1 MLESGMKLPSHPEPP
16 ALPEADPFA
25 CFDPVTAEWFKAVF
39 DAPTAPQRM
48 GWPVIA
54 RGESALILAP
64 TGTGKTL
71 TAFLWCLDRLMLQDR
86 QQATGNREQN
96 GRELGG
102 EGTRERKDRQQA
114 TGNREQKGR
123 ELGGEGA
130 RDKGTR
136 IVYVSPLKALAVDV
150 ERNLRSPLAGIA
162 NMARRRGVAFHEP
175 SIHVRTGDTPPRERQ
190 RYVRDPDDI
199 LITTPESLYLLLTS
213 QASEVLRHV
222 DTVIID
228 EIHALVPTKR
238 GAHMTLTL
246 ERLEALV
253 GRPLQRIGLSATQRP
268 LEEVA
273 RFLGGVQIQATGN
286 RQQATWNR
294 QQGTGNR
301 QLGTGNWEQATGR
314 QGQRDRG
321 AEGHGDG
328 GNYADNVADLRAN
341 HSSGAEA
348 RSLSVAPGGTTEV
361 VPLQNTSTALG
372 GTTEVVP
379 LQNTSTRDTAWGE
392 RNAGPST
399 APLAGDDGVAVED
412 GGSRLAETLRYRPVT
427 IVNAS
432 GRKQLKLRI
441 EVPVEDMARLN
452 TIEEIPSGPASQTP
466 RRVSIWNAIHPR
478 LLELVRERNSTILFV
493 NSRQVA
499 ERLAGALNELAG
511 EPIARAHHGSLA
523 AHQRS
528 VIEEQLKAG
537 QIKALC
543 ATSTLELGID
553 MGAVDLVIQIE
564 APPSVAS
571 GMQRIGRAG
580 HSVDAVSEGVLFPK
594 YRADLVACATVTRAM
609 HEGHIESTRYPRNP
623 LDVLAQQLVAIV
635 ASATTTGNRQQGTG
649 NRRAGSGKAGS
660 KGARE
665 RRGRELGS
673 KGARERGNKTAG
685 IREQRGLSLFAGT
698 AGTADSAGIAN
709 TAYSAGAAGSAYP
722 APVEVCVDALYDL
735 VRRAAPFGGL
745 TRGAFDG
752 VLDLLSGRYPSD
764 EFGELRPR
772 LTWDRVRNVVTARN
786 GAARLAILNAGTI
799 PDRGLYG
806 VFLAHSEGKSVRV
819 GELDEEMVFESHPNE
834 TFILGAS
841 TWRIVDITHDRV
853 LVEPAPGEPGKM
865 PFWKGDGPGR
875 PLEFG
880 RKIGALVRE
889 MRALPKAAA
898 LTRLV
903 AEHDLD
909 PNAAENML
917 QFLEDQQAATGQVPD
932 DRTIVIERVRDEL
945 GDWRMCVLTP
955 FGSRIH
961 IPWAMAVAA
970 RIRATGGPDVETL
983 WGDDGFVLRFPDTD
997 EPPDADWVMVE
1008 SAEALQL
1015 VMRQLGSTALFA
1027 GRFREAAGR
1036 ALLLPRRRADQR
1048 SPLWQL
1054 RKRSYDLL
1062 KVASRYPSFPLLLE
1076 AYRECLRDVFDMP
1089 ALIETLRAIEQRQL
1103 RVHVVET
1110 RKPSPFASSLLFSY
1124 VANFL
1129 YDGDAPLAERRAQA
1143 LTIDQDQL
1151 REILGEADLREL
1163 LDADVIAEVEET
1175 AQCLAE
1181 NYRARSVDGMHDLLL
1196 KLGDLSREELGRRVE
1211 SPELLQ
1217 HVDRLIRARR
1227 LLELRVAGE
1236 RRLIAAEDAAR
1247 YRDALGIPLP
1257 PGIAA
1262 SLLEPVAHPVLELV
1276 RRYARTHGP
1285 FTCRA
1290 AADRFGLDGD
1300 DVEAVLRQLAHE
1312 GRVLEGGFIP
1322 GGLHREW
1329 CDAEILR
1336 QIRRKSL
1343 ARLRRE
1349 VEPVEQHTLA
1359 RFLTHWQGLLLRRR
1373 SGAGHL
1379 DALLDVIEN
1388 LQGAPVPASLLE
1400 SSILPARLAGYEPA
1414 GLDTLIAAGEVTWAG
1429 AEPLGERDG
1438 RIALYLA
1445 DKVPLLLT
1453 ARALT
1458 EPLTEREEKLL
1469 EVLEATGASFF
1480 DPLHQAVGAG
1490 YPGETIDALW
1500 SLVWR
1505 GLVTNDSLHALRAYI
1520 LRPDSA
1526 RTARRSHQT
1535 GAVFRSRRT
1544 TPPNAQ
1550 GRWALLPQS
1559 RQQATGNREQKDRE
1573 RGSRKTGSKG
1583 AERQGAREQGS
1594 KGAAGRET
1602 RITAG
1607 QETGATAAGATQTER
1622 SHALAMQLLNRYGIL
1637 LREQVAAENVPGGF
1651 SAVYDVLKA
1660 LEESG
1665 RIRRGYFVAGLGA
1678 TQFALP
1684 AAVDLLRQL
1693 RTAPHAEKPEFVQLA
1708 ATDPANPYGS
1718 VLKWPD
1724 LPVAE
1729 EDSETAPRVLTRAAY
1744 AEVILRNGQLVAW
1757 LRRSNPNLLVF
1768 LPAEE
1773 PERSQAAEGLAHFLC
1788 SRGQERMHADRHAG
1802 VLITTINGQPVA
1814 AHPMARFLM
1823 DAGFHPGPLG
1833 MHLRRIPMGMG
1844 QQPAGPEELQ

>member
-1 MLESGMKLPSHPEPP
+1 MFAMRYAQRVMPAHQPNPDLEFSANP
-16 ALPEADPFA
+16 DPFA
-25 CFDPVTAEWFKAVF
+25 CFHPVTAAWFKAVF
-39 DAPTAPQRM
+39 DAPTSPQRL

-54 RGESALILAP
+54 RGENALILAP

-71 TAFLWCLDRLMLQDR
+71 AAFLWCLDRLMLHPLP
-86 QQATGNREQN
+86 E
-96 GRELGG
+96 GRKGG
-102 EGTRERKDRQQA
+102 C
-114 TGNREQKGR
+114 
-123 ELGGEGA
+123 
-130 RDKGTR
+130 R

-162 NMARRRGVAFHEP
+162 NMARRMDAAFHDP
-175 SIHVRTGDTPPRERQ
+175 VISVRTGDTPQKERA
-190 RYVRDPDDI
+190 RFARHPAEI

-213 QASEVLRHV
+213 QAADALRTV

-238 GAHMTLTL
+238 GAHLTLSL
-246 ERLEALV
+246 ERLQALTK
-253 GRPLQRIGLSATQRP
+253 RSIQRIGLSATQRP

-273 RFLGGVQIQATGN
+273 RFLGGVELSGPAKGSSFVSGQDLN
-286 RQQATWNR
+286 RAENSQQN
-294 QQGTGNR
+294 
-301 QLGTGNWEQATGR
+301 
-314 QGQRDRG
+314 
-321 AEGHGDG
+321 
-328 GNYADNVADLRAN
+328 
-341 HSSGAEA
+341 
-348 RSLSVAPGGTTEV
+348 
-361 VPLQNTSTALG
+361 
-372 GTTEVVP
+372 
-379 LQNTSTRDTAWGE
+379 
-392 RNAGPST
+392 
-399 APLAGDDGVAVED
+399 DGV
-412 GGSRLAETLRYRPVT
+412 LAPEKEIRQSSEPFWSSDLADAAPLRYRSVT
-427 IVNAS
+427 VVDAS
-432 GRKQLKLRI
+432 APKQLKLRI
-441 EVPVEDMARLN
+441 EVPVEDMARLG
-452 TIEEIPSGPASQTP
+452 EMEDIPSGPASQMP

-478 LLELVRERNSTILFV
+478 LLEIIRERNSTILFV

-523 AHQRS
+523 AAQRS

-537 QIKALC
+537 QIRALC

-564 APPSVAS
+564 SPPSVAS

-580 HSVDAVSEGVLFPK
+580 HHVDAVSEGILFPK
-594 YRADLVACATVTRAM
+594 YRADLVACAAVTRAM
-609 HEGHIESTRYPRNP
+609 HDGHIESTRFPRNP

-635 ASATTTGNRQQGTG
+635 AHPPNTPRPQRLKKLSAKMLAARKL
-649 NRRAGSGKAGS
+649 RAPSFPFAP
-660 KGARE
+660 RE
-665 RRGRELGS
+665 RVGEEETQQEDNSIGL
-673 KGARERGNKTAG
+673 
-685 IREQRGLSLFAGT
+685 EQKPEVSVEALF
-698 AGTADSAGIAN
+698 
-709 TAYSAGAAGSAYP
+709 
-722 APVEVCVDALYDL
+722 DL

-745 TRGAFDG
+745 TRAAFEG

-764 EFGELRPR
+764 EFAELRPR
-772 LTWDRVRNVVTARN
+772 LTWDRVRNVVTARD

-806 VFLAHSEGKSVRV
+806 VFLAYSEGKAVRV

-853 LVEPAPGEPGKM
+853 LVTPAPGEPGKM

-880 RKIGALVRE
+880 RRIGAMVRE
-889 MRALPKAAA
+889 IRALPKPAA

-903 AEHDLD
+903 SEHDLD
-909 PNAAENML
+909 PGAAENLL
-917 QFLEDQQAATGQVPD
+917 QFLSDQHEATDSVPD
-932 DRTIVIERVRDEL
+932 DRTVVIERCRDEL
-945 GDWRMCVLTP
+945 GDWRVCVLTP

-961 IPWAMAVAA
+961 IPWAMAVSA
-970 RIRATGGPDVETL
+970 RIRAAGGPEVETL

-997 EPPDADWVMVE
+997 QPPDPDWFLVE
-1008 SAEALQL
+1008 SAEAMQL
-1015 VMRQLGSTALFA
+1015 VLRQLGSTALFA

-1036 ALLLPRRRADQR
+1036 ALLLPRRRADAR

-1062 KVASRYPSFPLLLE
+1062 SVASRYPSFPLLLE
-1076 AYRECLRDVFDMP
+1076 TYRECLRDVFDMP

-1110 RKPSPFASSLLFSY
+1110 RKPSPFGASLLFSY

-1151 REILGEADLREL
+1151 RELLGEADLREL
-1163 LDADVIAEVEET
+1163 LDADAIAQVEEA

-1181 NYRARSVDGMHDLLL
+1181 NYRARSADGIHDLCLR
-1196 KLGDLSREELGRRVE
+1196 LGDLSREELGRRVV
-1211 SPELLQ
+1211 SAELLT
-1217 HVDRLIRARR
+1217 HVDRLVRSRR
-1227 LLELRVAGE
+1227 LLELRIAGE
-1236 RRLIAAEDAAR
+1236 RRLVAAEDAAR
-1247 YRDALGIPLP
+1247 YRDGLGVPLP
-1257 PGIAA
+1257 PGLAA
-1262 SLLEPVAHPVLELV
+1262 ALLEPVAHPILELV

-1285 FTCRA
+1285 FTLRE
-1290 AADRFGLDGD
+1290 AADRFALDPPA
-1300 DVEAVLRQLAHE
+1300 VETALHLLASE
-1312 GRVLEGGFIP
+1312 GRVLEGGFRP

-1359 RFLTHWQGLLLRRR
+1359 RFLTHWQGLLMPRR
-1373 SGAGHL
+1373 SGHGNSGRANL
-1379 DALLDVIEN
+1379 DALLDAIEN
-1388 LQGAPVPASLLE
+1388 LQGAPLPASLME
-1400 SSILPARLAGYEPA
+1400 SSILHARITDYSPN
-1414 GLDTLIAAGEVTWAG
+1414 GLDTLIAAGEIAWAG
-1429 AEPLGERDG
+1429 VEPIGEHDG
-1438 RIALYLA
+1438 RIALFLA
-1445 DKVPLLLT
+1445 DKLPLLAQHRPLV
-1453 ARALT
+1453 
-1458 EPLTEREEKLL
+1458 EPLTEREEKVLA
-1469 EVLEATGASFF
+1469 VLESTGASFF
-1480 DPLHQAVGAG
+1480 DSLHQAGGGG
-1490 YPGETIDALW
+1490 YPGETIEALW

-1505 GLVTNDSLHALRAYI
+1505 GLITNDSLHALRAYI
-1520 LRPDSA
+1520 ARPESV
-1526 RTARRSHQT
+1526 RTPRRLQT

-1544 TPPNAQ
+1544 TPPTAQ
-1550 GRWALLPQS
+1550 GRWSLLPLRAQKGKEGTPTEVPTDRPS
-1559 RQQATGNREQKDRE
+1559 SGGWSPTATE
-1573 RGSRKTGSKG
+1573 
-1583 AERQGAREQGS
+1583 A
-1594 KGAAGRET
+1594 
-1602 RITAG
+1602 
-1607 QETGATAAGATQTER
+1607 
-1622 SHALAMQLLNRYGIL
+1622 SHALALQLLNRYGVL
-1637 LREQVAAENVPGGF
+1637 LRESVAAENVPGGF

-1693 RTAPHAEKPEFVQLA
+1693 RAAPSEEKPEFVQLA

-1718 VLKWPD
+1718 VLRWPD

-1744 AEVILRNGQLVAW
+1744 AEVILRNGHLVAW
-1757 LRRSNPNLLVF
+1757 LRRGNPNILVF

-1773 PERSQAAEGLAHFLC
+1773 PERSQTAAGLAHFLC
-1788 SRGQERMHADRHAG
+1788 ARGQEQMRQSSHQG
-1802 VLITTINGQPVA
+1802 VLITTINGQPVTV
-1814 AHPMARFLM
+1814 HPMARFLM

-1833 MHLRRIPMGMG
+1833 MHLRRILLPMS
-1844 QQPAGPEELQ
+1844 QHSHEPHAGTPGGEVQ

>member
-1 MLESGMKLPSHPEPP
+1 MSPRRPNPAPP
-16 ALPEADPFA
+16 DSIEQDPFT
-25 CFDPVTAEWFKAVF
+25 FFHPVTTAWFRAVF
-39 DAPTAPQRM
+39 DGPTAPQRM

-54 RGESALILAP
+54 RGESALILAT

-71 TAFLWCLDRLMLQDR
+71 TAFLWCLDRLMLHPAPRGQQD
-86 QQATGNREQN
+86 
-96 GRELGG
+96 
-102 EGTRERKDRQQA
+102 GTRV
-114 TGNREQKGR
+114 
-123 ELGGEGA
+123 LY
-130 RDKGTR
+130 
-136 IVYVSPLKALAVDV
+136 ISPLKALAVDV

-162 NMARRRGVAFHEP
+162 NMARRMGVPFREP
-175 SIHVRTGDTPPRERQ
+175 TISVRTGDTPQRERALF
-190 RYVRDPDDI
+190 RRHPADI
-199 LITTPESLYLLLTS
+199 LITTPESLFLLLTS
-213 QASEVLRHV
+213 GSAEALTTV
-222 DTVIID
+222 DSVIID

-238 GAHMTLTL
+238 GAHLALSL
-246 ERLEALV
+246 ERLEVLV
-253 GRPLQRIGLSATQRP
+253 GKPLQRIGLSATQRP

-273 RFLGGVQIQATGN
+273 RFLGGVETDAAIILPSSISNT
-286 RQQATWNR
+286 
-294 QQGTGNR
+294 
-301 QLGTGNWEQATGR
+301 
-314 QGQRDRG
+314 
-321 AEGHGDG
+321 
-328 GNYADNVADLRAN
+328 
-341 HSSGAEA
+341 SSGAIAQVSDDVQSED
-348 RSLSVAPGGTTEV
+348 G
-361 VPLQNTSTALG
+361 
-372 GTTEVVP
+372 
-379 LQNTSTRDTAWGE
+379 
-392 RNAGPST
+392 
-399 APLAGDDGVAVED
+399 APLVRLKESLAAAVENSAD
-412 GGSRLAETLRYRPVT
+412 WSETDSGLMSLGYRPVT

-432 GRKQLKLRI
+432 AIKQLSLRI
-441 EVPVEDMARLN
+441 EVPVEDMARLG
-452 TIEEIPSGPASQTP
+452 TVEEIPSGPTSQAP

-478 LLELVRERNSTILFV
+478 LLELIRVRNSTILFV

-511 EPIARAHHGSLA
+511 EPVARAHHGSLA
-523 AHQRS
+523 AAQRS

-594 YRADLVACATVTRAM
+594 YRADLVACAAVTRAM

-623 LDVLAQQLVAIV
+623 LDVLAQQIVAIV
-635 ASATTTGNRQQGTG
+635 AQPPRHIETKGQRDKGTKPASSADP
-649 NRRAGSGKAGS
+649 AS
-660 KGARE
+660 
-665 RRGRELGS
+665 
-673 KGARERGNKTAG
+673 
-685 IREQRGLSLFAGT
+685 
-698 AGTADSAGIAN
+698 SAA
-709 TAYSAGAAGSAYP
+709 SP
-722 APVEVCVDALYDL
+722 EVPVDWLYDL
-735 VRRAAPFGGL
+735 VRRAAPFGEL
-745 TRGAFDG
+745 MRSTFEG

-764 EFGELRPR
+764 EFAELRPR
-772 LTWDRVRNVVTARN
+772 LTWDRVRNVVTARE
-786 GAARLAILNAGTI
+786 GAGRLAILNAGTI

-806 VFLAHSEGKSVRV
+806 VFLAHTEGKSIRV
-819 GELDEEMVFESHPNE
+819 GELDEEMVFESHTNE

-880 RKIGALVRE
+880 RRIGALVRE
-889 MRALPKAAA
+889 LRALPKPAA

-903 AEHDLD
+903 TAHDLD
-909 PNAAENML
+909 PGAAENL
-917 QFLEDQQAATGQVPD
+917 LEFLADQEAATGAVPD
-932 DRTIVIERVRDEL
+932 DRTIVIERSRDEL
-945 GDWRMCVLTP
+945 GDWRVCVLTP

-970 RIRATGGPDVETL
+970 RIRASGGPDVETL

-997 EPPDADWVMVE
+997 TPPDADWFLVE
-1008 SAEALQL
+1008 SGEAMDL
-1015 VMRQLGSTALFA
+1015 VLRQLGSTALFA

-1036 ALLLPRRRADQR
+1036 ALLLPRRRPDAR

-1062 KVASRYPSFPLLLE
+1062 TVASRYPSFPLLLE

-1089 ALIETLRAIEQRQL
+1089 ALLETLRAIEQRQL

-1124 VANFL
+1124 VANFV

-1163 LDADVIAEVEET
+1163 LDADVIAEVEQT

-1181 NYRARSVDGMHDLLL
+1181 NMRARSADGIHDLCLR
-1196 KLGDLSREELGRRVE
+1196 LGDLSREELAARVA
-1211 SPELLQ
+1211 SPDLLD
-1217 HVDRLIRARR
+1217 HVDRLVRARR
-1227 LLELRVAGE
+1227 LLDLRIAGE

-1257 PGIAA
+1257 PGLAP
-1262 SLLEPVAHPVLELV
+1262 SLLEPVVHPVLELV

-1285 FTCRA
+1285 FVVREA
-1290 AADRFGLDGD
+1290 AARFALDAQA
-1300 DVEAVLRQLAHE
+1300 VENVLRQLAVE
-1312 GRVLEGGFIP
+1312 GRVMDGGFRP

-1359 RFLTHWQGLLLRRR
+1359 RFLTHWQGLVNPRRM
-1373 SGAGHL
+1373 SHAHL
-1379 DALLDVIEN
+1379 DVLLDAIEN
-1388 LQGAPVPASLLE
+1388 LQGAPIPASLLE
-1400 SSILPARLAGYEPA
+1400 TAILPARVAGYESA

-1429 AEPLGERDG
+1429 VEPLGERDG
-1438 RIALYLA
+1438 RIALYLT
-1445 DKVPLLLT
+1445 DKLPLLAS
-1453 ARALT
+1453 ARSAANQ
-1458 EPLTEREEKLL
+1458 EPLSEREKKLL
-1469 EVLEATGASFF
+1469 AALESGGASFF
-1480 DPLHQAVGAG
+1480 DPLHQSAGGG
-1490 YPGETIDALW
+1490 YPGESIDALW

-1505 GLVTNDSLHALRAYI
+1505 GLVTNDSLHPLRAYI
-1520 LRPDSA
+1520 AKPETA
-1526 RTARRSHQT
+1526 RTQRRFQT
-1535 GAVFRSRRT
+1535 GVAFRSRRT
-1544 TPPNAQ
+1544 TPPTAQ
-1550 GRWALLPQS
+1550 GRWSLLPHAYVSALIGHDFS
-1559 RQQATGNREQKDRE
+1559 RAATVAESSRALAPE
-1573 RGSRKTGSKG
+1573 GSL
-1583 AERQGAREQGS
+1583 AVP
-1594 KGAAGRET
+1594 
-1602 RITAG
+1602 TA
-1607 QETGATAAGATQTER
+1607 TEA
-1622 SHALAMQLLNRYGIL
+1622 SHALAMQLLNRYGVL
-1637 LREQVAAENVPGGF
+1637 MREAVAAENIPGGF

-1693 RTAPHAEKPEFVQLA
+1693 RLVPDPEKPEFVQLA
-1708 ATDPANPYGS
+1708 ASDPANPYGS
-1718 VLKWPD
+1718 TLPWPE
-1724 LPVAE
+1724 LPVAD
-1729 EDSETAPRVLTRAAY
+1729 EDSESAPRVLTRAAY
-1744 AEVILRNGQLVAW
+1744 AEVILWNGKLIAW
-1757 LRRSNPNLLVF
+1757 MRRHNPNLLVF
-1768 LPAEE
+1768 LPVEE
-1773 PERSQAAEGLAHFLC
+1773 PDRSQAGAGLAQFLWT
-1788 SRGQERMHADRHAG
+1788 RGQERMHAGSREG
-1802 VLITTINGQPVA
+1802 VLITSINGQPVA

-1833 MHLRRIPMGMG
+1833 MHLRRINLPISHPEPMSGEV
-1844 QQPAGPEELQ
+1844 Q

>member
-1 MLESGMKLPSHPEPP
+1 MPSRPNPDDP
-16 ALPEADPFA
+16 APSETDAFA
-25 CFDPVTAEWFKAVF
+25 CFHPVTAEWFKAVF
-39 DAPTAPQRM
+39 DAPTPPQKM
-48 GWPVIA
+48 GWPAIA
-54 RGESALILAP
+54 RGENALILAP

-71 TAFLWCLDRLMLQDR
+71 AAFLWCLDRLMLHSR
-86 QQATGNREQN
+86 ERGNK
-96 GRELGG
+96 
-102 EGTRERKDRQQA
+102 GTRE
-114 TGNREQKGR
+114 QKA
-123 ELGGEGA
+123 GE
-130 RDKGTR
+130 KGTR

-162 NMARRRGVAFHEP
+162 SMARRMGVDFHEP
-175 SIHVRTGDTPPRERQ
+175 TISVRTGDTPQHERA
-190 RYVRDPDDI
+190 RYRRDPADI

-213 QASEVLRHV
+213 QAAEALRTV

-238 GAHMTLTL
+238 GAHLALTL

-273 RFLGGVQIQATGN
+273 RFLGGVEIQGPREQGNEGTSIGTG
-286 RQQATWNR
+286 QQAE
-294 QQGTGNR
+294 
-301 QLGTGNWEQATGR
+301 LELV
-314 QGQRDRG
+314 
-321 AEGHGDG
+321 H
-328 GNYADNVADLRAN
+328 
-341 HSSGAEA
+341 AEA
-348 RSLSVAPGGTTEV
+348 EWTNEVEPSSDSVPRSLGPL
-361 VPLQNTSTALG
+361 VPI
-372 GTTEVVP
+372 V
-379 LQNTSTRDTAWGE
+379 D
-392 RNAGPST
+392 PS
-399 APLAGDDGVAVED
+399 L
-412 GGSRLAETLRYRPVT
+412 LRYRPVT

-432 GRKQLKLRI
+432 ARKELKLRI

-452 TIEEIPSGPASQTP
+452 TMEEIPSGPASQRP
-466 RRVSIWNAIHPR
+466 KRVSIWDAIHPR
-478 LLELVRERNSTILFV
+478 LLEIIRERTSTILFV
-493 NSRQVA
+493 NSRQIA

-511 EPIARAHHGSLA
+511 EQVARAHHGSLA
-523 AHQRS
+523 ASQRA
-528 VIEEQLKAG
+528 VIEELLKAG
-537 QIKALC
+537 KIRALC

-564 APPSVAS
+564 SPPSVAS

-594 YRADLVACATVTRAM
+594 YRADLVACAAVTRAM

-623 LDVLAQQLVAIV
+623 LDVLAQQMVAIV
-635 ASATTTGNRQQGTG
+635 ASAGNKGT
-649 NRRAGSGKAGS
+649 
-660 KGARE
+660 RE
-665 RRGRELGS
+665 RRNR
-673 KGARERGNKTAG
+673 KAGNEGT
-685 IREQRGLSLFAGT
+685 REQGNRTAAESGRLSSA
-698 AGTADSAGIAN
+698 ADNAVS
-709 TAYSAGAAGSAYP
+709 
-722 APVEVCVDALYDL
+722 VDDLYDL
-735 VRRAAPFGGL
+735 VRRAAPFGAL
-745 TRGAFDG
+745 TRSAFDG

-764 EFGELRPR
+764 EFAELRPR
-772 LTWDRVRNVVTARN
+772 LTWDRVKNVVTARE
-786 GAARLAILNAGTI
+786 GAGRLAILNAGTI

-806 VFLAHSEGKSVRV
+806 VFLAHTEGKSVRV
-819 GELDEEMVFESHPNE
+819 GELDEEMVFESHPGE

-880 RKIGALVRE
+880 RRIGALVRE
-889 MRALPKAAA
+889 LREVPKPVA

-909 PNAAENML
+909 PNAAENLL
-917 QFLEDQQAATGQVPD
+917 QFLDDQQAATGQVPD
-932 DRTIVIERVRDEL
+932 DRTVVIERVRDEL

-970 RIRATGGPDVETL
+970 RMRAAGGPDVEML
-983 WGDDGFVLRFPDTD
+983 WGDDGFVLRFPDTE
-997 EPPDADWVMVE
+997 EPPDSDWIMVE
-1008 SAEALQL
+1008 SREALQL
-1015 VMRQLGSTALFA
+1015 VLRQLGSTALFA

-1036 ALLLPRRRADQR
+1036 ALLLPRRRPDQR

-1062 KVASRYPSFPLLLE
+1062 SVASRYPSFPLLLE

-1089 ALIETLRAIEQRQL
+1089 ALVETLRAIEQRQL
-1103 RVHVVET
+1103 SVHVVDT
-1110 RKPSPFASSLLFSY
+1110 RKASPFASSLLFSY

-1143 LTIDQDQL
+1143 LTIDQEQL

-1163 LDADVIAEVEET
+1163 LDPDAIAEVEET

-1181 NYRARSVDGMHDLLL
+1181 NWRARSADGIHDLLL
-1196 KLGDLSREELGRRVE
+1196 KLGDLSREELARRVV
-1211 SPELLQ
+1211 SPDLLDQ
-1217 HVDRLIRARR
+1217 VDGLVRARR
-1227 LLELRVAGE
+1227 VLELRIAGAG
-1236 RRLIAAEDAAR
+1236 RLIAVEDAAR
-1247 YRDALGIPLP
+1247 YRDALGVPLP

-1262 SLLEPVAHPVLELV
+1262 SLLELVAQPVLELV

-1285 FTCRA
+1285 FTTMA
-1290 AADRFGLDGD
+1290 AAERFGLDVGV
-1300 DVEAVLRQLAHE
+1300 VEGVLRQLGHE
-1312 GRVLEGGFIP
+1312 GRVLEGGFVP

-1359 RFLTHWQGLLLRRR
+1359 RFLTQWQGLLRPRR
-1373 SGAGHL
+1373 SGPAHL
-1379 DALLDVIEN
+1379 DALLDVIES
-1388 LQGAPVPASLLE
+1388 LQGAPIPASLLE
-1400 SSILPARLAGYEPA
+1400 TAILPARIAGYEPA
-1414 GLDTLIAAGEVTWAG
+1414 WLDTLIAAGEVAWAG
-1429 AEPLGERDG
+1429 VEPLGERDG

-1445 DKVPLLLT
+1445 DKLPLLLA
-1453 ARALT
+1453 ARPQT
-1458 EPLTEREEKLL
+1458 EALTEREEKLL
-1469 EVLEATGASFF
+1469 AALEAAGASFF
-1480 DPLHQAVGAG
+1480 EPLHQAVGGG
-1490 YPGETIDALW
+1490 YPGESIDALW

-1505 GLVTNDSLHALRAYI
+1505 GLVTNDSLHALRAYAT
-1520 LRPDSA
+1520 RPDSA
-1526 RTARRSHQT
+1526 RTTRRPHQT

-1550 GRWALLPQS
+1550 GRWSVLGGRDQGT
-1559 RQQATGNREQKDRE
+1559 RDQGT
-1573 RGSRKTGSKG
+1573 KG
-1583 AERQGAREQGS
+1583 TREQGLPS
-1594 KGAAGRET
+1594 G
-1602 RITAG
+1602 
-1607 QETGATAAGATQTER
+1607 TER
-1622 SHALAMQLLNRYGIL
+1622 SHALAMQLLSRYGIL

-1693 RTAPHAEKPEFVQLA
+1693 RAEPDAEKPEFVQMA

-1729 EDSETAPRVLTRAAY
+1729 EDTEAAPRVLTRAAY
-1744 AEVILRNGQLVAW
+1744 AEVILRNGELLAW
-1757 LRRSNPNLLVF
+1757 LRRNNPNLLVF
-1768 LPAEE
+1768 LPGEE
-1773 PERSQAAEGLAHFLC
+1773 PERSQAAEGLAHFLWA
-1788 SRGQERMHADRHAG
+1788 RGQERMQADRHQG

-1833 MHLRRIPMGMG
+1833 LHLRRVPMAMM
-1844 QQPAGPEELQ
+1844 QGPVEHEDDVR

>member
-1 MLESGMKLPSHPEPP
+1 MSSLPPHSDSI
-16 ALPEADPFA
+16 EANGADDAFA
-25 CFDPVTAEWFKAVF
+25 AFHPVTAEWFRAVF

-54 RGESALILAP
+54 RGENALILAP

-71 TAFLWCLDRLMLQDR
+71 TAFLWCLDRLMLENRDNGQGTRDQKSR
-86 QQATGNREQN
+86 EPETGNR
-96 GRELGG
+96 G
-102 EGTRERKDRQQA
+102 
-114 TGNREQKGR
+114 QKGR
-123 ELGGEGA
+123 Q
-130 RDKGTR
+130 RKGTK

-175 SIHVRTGDTPPRERQ
+175 TISVRTGDTPQRERA
-190 RYVRDPDDI
+190 RYRRDPSDI

-213 QASEVLRHV
+213 EAADALRTV
-222 DTVIID
+222 DTVIVD

-238 GAHMTLTL
+238 GAHLALTL

-253 GRPLQRIGLSATQRP
+253 KRPLQRIGLSATQRP

-273 RFLGGVQIQATGN
+273 RFLGGVEVQGPGTREQGPEKQGVGSREQGVEGPTG
-286 RQQATWNR
+286 A
-294 QQGTGNR
+294 G
-301 QLGTGNWEQATGR
+301 E
-314 QGQRDRG
+314 
-321 AEGHGDG
+321 
-328 GNYADNVADLRAN
+328 
-341 HSSGAEA
+341 
-348 RSLSVAPGGTTEV
+348 GGTISAIEM
-361 VPLQNTSTALG
+361 PLDA
-372 GTTEVVP
+372 E
-379 LQNTSTRDTAWGE
+379 
-392 RNAGPST
+392 
-399 APLAGDDGVAVED
+399 LADATDLSASLFPTPYSLLP
-412 GGSRLAETLRYRPVT
+412 GSADAEPLRYRPVT

-432 GRKQLKLRI
+432 ARKQLRLRI

-452 TIEEIPSGPASQTP
+452 TMEEIPSGPAAQTP

-478 LLELVRERNSTILFV
+478 LLELIRERNSTILFV

-499 ERLAGALNELAG
+499 ERLAGALNELAD

-523 AHQRS
+523 AAQRA

-580 HSVDAVSEGVLFPK
+580 HHVDAVSEGILFPK
-594 YRADLVACATVTRAM
+594 YRADLVACAAVTRAM

-635 ASATTTGNRQQGTG
+635 AHPPERQGIGNREQGTEKQ
-649 NRRAGSGKAGS
+649 GKRE
-660 KGARE
+660 KGKE
-665 RRGRELGS
+665 GKKS
-673 KGARERGNKTAG
+673 
-685 IREQRGLSLFAGT
+685 REQWSLL
-698 AGTADSAGIAN
+698 
-709 TAYSAGAAGSAYP
+709 
-722 APVEVCVDALYDL
+722 PVAEEAKPEVSVDALYDL

-772 LTWDRVRNVVTARN
+772 LTWDRVRNVVMARD

-806 VFLAHSEGKSVRV
+806 VFLAHSEGKSIRV

-880 RKIGALVRE
+880 RRIGALVRE
-889 MRALPKAAA
+889 MRALPKRAA
-898 LTRLV
+898 LTKLV
-903 AEHDLD
+903 TEHDLD
-909 PNAAENML
+909 PGAAENLL
-917 QFLEDQQAATGQVPD
+917 QFLADQEAATGNVPD
-932 DRTIVIERVRDEL
+932 DRTIVVERCRDEL
-945 GDWRMCVLTP
+945 GDWRVCVLSP

-961 IPWAMAVAA
+961 TPWAMAVSA
-970 RIRATGGPDVETL
+970 RIRAAGGPEVETL

-997 EPPDADWVMVE
+997 EPPDPDWILVE
-1008 SAEALQL
+1008 SAEAMQL
-1015 VMRQLGSTALFA
+1015 VLRQLGSTALFA

-1062 KVASRYPSFPLLLE
+1062 SVASRYPSFPLLLE

-1143 LTIDQDQL
+1143 LTIDQEQL
-1151 REILGEADLREL
+1151 RELLGEADLREL
-1163 LDADVIAEVEET
+1163 LDADAIAEVEET

-1181 NYRARSVDGMHDLLL
+1181 NYRARSADGIHDLCL
-1196 KLGDLSREELGRRVE
+1196 KLGDLTREELRRRVAA
-1211 SPELLQ
+1211 PELLD
-1217 HVDRLIRARR
+1217 HVDRLVRARR
-1227 LLELRVAGE
+1227 LLELRIAGE
-1236 RRLIAAEDAAR
+1236 KRLVAAEDAAR
-1247 YRDALGIPLP
+1247 YRDALGVPLP
-1257 PGIAA
+1257 PGLAVA
-1262 SLLEPVAHPVLELV
+1262 LLEPVAHPVLELV

-1285 FTCRA
+1285 FTARA
-1290 AADRFGLDGD
+1290 AAERFGLEVD
-1300 DVEAVLRQLAHE
+1300 DVEAVLRQLAHD

-1359 RFLTHWQGLLLRRR
+1359 RFLTHWQGLLAPRR
-1373 SGAGHL
+1373 SGPAHL

-1388 LQGAPVPASLLE
+1388 LQGAPLPASLLE
-1400 SSILPARLAGYEPA
+1400 SAILPARLAGYESA
-1414 GLDTLIAAGEVTWAG
+1414 GLDTLIAAGEVAWAG
-1429 AEPLGERDG
+1429 VEPLGERDG

-1445 DKVPLLLT
+1445 DKLPLLAQ
-1453 ARALT
+1453 ARPFT

-1469 EVLEATGASFF
+1469 AVLESTGASFF
-1480 DPLHQAVGAG
+1480 DPLHQAVGGG

-1520 LRPDSA
+1520 QRPDT
-1526 RTARRSHQT
+1526 RTARRPHQT

-1550 GRWALLPQS
+1550 GRWSLLPVLPPSSPRFVTGRDFS
-1559 RQQATGNREQKDRE
+1559 RADKDA
-1573 RGSRKTGSKG
+1573 KTTM
-1583 AERQGAREQGS
+1583 ALV
-1594 KGAAGRET
+1594 
-1602 RITAG
+1602 
-1607 QETGATAAGATQTER
+1607 TAASSSGLTETER
-1622 SHALAMQLLNRYGIL
+1622 SHALAMQLLNRYGVL
-1637 LREQVAAENVPGGF
+1637 MREHAAAENIPGGF

-1665 RIRRGYFVAGLGA
+1665 RLRRGYFVAGLGA

-1684 AAVDLLRQL
+1684 AAVDMLRQL
-1693 RTAPHAEKPEFVQLA
+1693 RNAPDAEKPEFVQLA
-1708 ATDPANPYGS
+1708 AADPANPYGS
-1718 VLKWPD
+1718 VLRWPD
-1724 LPVAE
+1724 LPVME
-1729 EDSETAPRVLTRAAY
+1729 EDSESAPRVLTRASY

-1757 LRRSNPNLLVF
+1757 LRRNNPNVLVF
-1768 LPAEE
+1768 LPGEE
-1773 PERSQAAEGLAHFLC
+1773 PERSQVAAGLAHFLC
-1788 SRGQERMHADRHAG
+1788 ARGQERMHADRHQG

-1833 MHLRRIPMGMG
+1833 LHLRRIPLQIA
-1844 QQPAGPEELQ
+1844 QQHATRDAAPEELQ